1 MRLYTEFRLREDH
14 LRLLGFCGDEE
25 VAVGQCCRVIV
36 EGRERFAEVIRTAVP
51 LVEKSV
57 HHLPCRVI
65 GRAGE
70 EDFGRMAEA
79 ARLERRAARLFK
91 ELKENLPLKLVD
103 VSAGVGGDL
112 VTFFFTTPEKV
123 DYRRLVAIL
132 ARQLESRVEMRQIG
146 VRDEA
151 RRLGGY
157 ATCGRELCCANWLR
171 GFDPVTIK
179 MAKKQNLVLNP
190 NRISGLCGRLMCCL
204 AYEYD
209 YYLDA
214 VERLP
219 RTGAKVTLSD
229 GAEAVVRQVNAVKGT
244 LVVERTD
251 GSREEITP
259 DRLAGDNGES
269 GKK

>member
-1 MRLYTEFRLREDH
+1 MRLYTEFRLCEDH

-25 VAVGQCCRVIV
+25 VEVGQCYRVVV
-36 EGRERFAEVIRTAVP
+36 EGRERFADVTRTTVP
-51 LVEKSV
+51 LVEKSA
-57 HHLPCRVI
+57 HHRPCRVI

-70 EDFGRMAEA
+70 EDFRRMAEA

-91 ELKENLPLKLVD
+91 ELKEDMPLKLVD
-103 VSAGVGGDL
+103 VSATVGGDL
-112 VTFFFTTPEKV
+112 VTFFFATPEKV

-132 ARQLESRVEMRQIG
+132 ARRLDSRVEMRQIG

-157 ATCGRELCCANWLR
+157 ATCGRELCCTNWLR

-204 AYEYD
+204 AYEYE

-214 VERLP
+214 IERLP
-219 RTGAKVTLSD
+219 RTGAKVALAD

-244 LVVERTD
+244 LVVEHRD

-269 GKK
+269 EKK

>member
-1 MRLYTEFRLREDH
+1 
-14 LRLLGFCGDEE
+14 
-25 VAVGQCCRVIV
+25 
-36 EGRERFAEVIRTAVP
+36 
-51 LVEKSV
+51 
-57 HHLPCRVI
+57 
-65 GRAGE
+65 
-70 EDFGRMAEA
+70 
-79 ARLERRAARLFK
+79 
-91 ELKENLPLKLVD
+91 
-103 VSAGVGGDL
+103 VGGDL
-112 VTFFFTTPEKV
+112 VTFFFATPEKV

-132 ARQLESRVEMRQIG
+132 ARRLDSRVEMRQIG

-157 ATCGRELCCANWLR
+157 ATCGRELCCTNWLR

-179 MAKKQNLVLNP
+179 MVKKQNLVLNP

-204 AYEYD
+204 AYEYE

-214 VERLP
+214 IERLP
-219 RTGAKVTLSD
+219 PTGAKVALAD

-244 LVVERTD
+244 LVVEHRD

-269 GKK
+269 LKK